1 MPAASVLRTWAD
13 DEHEAP
19 RQRRARLPTH
29 TSDLQGG
36 RARLRDHECFP
47 APVTSC
53 SAANAALCAC
63 RNTGAVFEAGG
74 GVQAS
79 AELQLQALP
88 VSPTLH
94 MDGMSRFCFSSARR
108 ACFWR
113 RTEGMAVAK
122 MSHARTSLLLRC
134 VCSILFLG
142 LLALSPTQAET
153 PSNGAIWSSLSFNPK
168 ILGAPTSLEV
178 AFRMPIPLAQDEI
191 VTFVLPGFKRESGSG
206 FFSGGAA
213 IDQDYDIYWDA
224 CAQQLFFTARGYVAA
239 GETVSL

>member
-1 MPAASVLRTWAD
+1 
-13 DEHEAP
+13 
-19 RQRRARLPTH
+19 
-29 TSDLQGG
+29 
-36 RARLRDHECFP
+36 
-47 APVTSC
+47 
-53 SAANAALCAC
+53 
-63 RNTGAVFEAGG
+63 
-74 GVQAS
+74 
-79 AELQLQALP
+79 
-88 VSPTLH
+88 
-94 MDGMSRFCFSSARR
+94 
-108 ACFWR
+108 
-113 RTEGMAVAK
+113 MAVAK

-239 GETVSL
+239 GETVSLALPASADIYLPEAGVRENSTDLLISTNGQSCSVKQ